1 MYDTHLILSHANPSK
16 HGRIS
21 CIPRTT
27 EQYVSFRIGNLLFK
41 DSMQFL
47 NKGLDGLVASLKK
60 SQLSTTAEFFKNYT
74 KKITDDPTL
83 IDTPTLGLYN
93 LEVPGETFE
102 VAKEK
107 KKKSV
112 PANTQPPLP
121 SSSPKE
127 GPTEPKRKR
136 NNFIL
141 EEVDVEDEEDIE
153 GK

>member
-1 MYDTHLILSHANPSK
+1 
-16 HGRIS
+16 
-21 CIPRTT
+21 
-27 EQYVSFRIGNLLFK
+27 
-41 DSMQFL
+41 MQFL
-47 NKGLDGLVASLKK
+47 NKSLDGLVSSLKK

-107 KKKSV
+107 KKKKKSI

-121 SSSPKE
+121 SSSSKE
-127 GPTEPKRKR
+127 GPTEAKRTR
-136 NNFIL
+136 NEFIL
-141 EEVDVEDEEDIE
+141 EEVDVEDEEDLE
-153 GK
+153 GKWH